1 MKKLLIV
8 LVVLL
13 ASCQKEPIP
22 QKWDVNKM
30 ISLNGKVMTKSVM
43 SINNIVK
50 YTTQLSFYNDL
61 IWDKSVSRG
70 FSANQRDTV
79 NHKLMMWGTDI
90 ISQQGDYT
98 TSFIEGRDFVLRINL
113 RETGT
118 PIWDTVAY
126 IPNSVIQA
134 AKGRIKSN
142 FDAKNY
148 ASVYAAFDSAF
159 VFYPITGSEWLKLKK
174 INMQ

>member
-22 QKWDVNKM
+22 QKWDSNKM

-50 YTTQLSFYNDL
+50 YTTQLSFYNEL
-61 IWDKSVSRG
+61 LSPYSCSRG
-70 FSANQRDTV
+70 FSAAQRDTV

-90 ISQQGDYT
+90 IDQQGNYFID
-98 TSFIEGRDFVLRINL
+98 FIEARDIVFRINL
-113 RETGT
+113 QTTGT

-134 AKGRIKSN
+134 AKNRIKSN
-142 FDAKNY
+142 YDAKNY
-148 ASVYAAFDSAF
+148 TAVYAAFDSAF
-159 VFYPITGSEWLKLKK
+159 VFYPITGSEWIKLKK
-174 INMQ
+174 LNLQ